1 MKPFAIYFFICVSI
15 ISCNADSNPDNLN
28 GSDTE
33 AVSKPANRVIKK
45 TYYPSGKIA
54 TAIAYN
60 KDGLKD
66 SLSNYYDTI
75 GNIDSTINYANGKLD
90 GIATTYYGD
99 RTEVRLYKADILLN
113 LSIYDAENVLE
124 YKMPLDTTLI
134 KKARFRFTSGRN
146 YFDKNEIDTL
156 ILVTEGVPLGNRTI
170 SISGAS
176 MLHLNDT
183 SYIIRSPK
191 KQNGDSVIIHI
202 GIGYSAYDSDDST
215 NNSMIYQS
223 IRFLKK

>member
-1 MKPFAIYFFICVSI
+1 MKSFIAYFFLCVCI
-15 ISCNADSNPDNLN
+15 MSCDTMGNADNSNSSNK
-28 GSDTE
+28 E
-33 AVSKPANRVIKK
+33 AVSKPANRIIKK

-60 KDGLKD
+60 TDGLKD
-66 SLSNYYDTI
+66 SLSTYYDTI
-75 GNIDSTINYANGKLD
+75 GNADSAINFAKGKLD

-99 RTEVRLYKADILLN
+99 RTEIRLYENDSLLN

-134 KKARFRFTSGRN
+134 KKARYRFTSGRD
-146 YFDKNEIDTL
+146 YFDKSKTDTL
-156 ILVTEGVPLGNRTI
+156 ILVIEGVPMANRMI

-176 MLHLNDT
+176 MAHLNDT

-191 KQNGDSVIIHI
+191 KQNADSVIIHI

-215 NNSMIYQS
+215 NNSTIYQS
-223 IRFLKK
+223 IRFEKK